1 MELRHLRYFVAVAE
15 ALSFSRAAIS
25 LHVAQPSLSTQIR
38 DLENELG
45 LTLLHRDR
53 TRVALT
59 DAGAVFLREARQV
72 LARAET
78 AVKRAR
84 EAAEGQAGTLRV
96 ATMGPL
102 TFSFLP
108 ACLTRFRAGN
118 PGVRVTVSEM
128 APSEQLERIARG
140 EIHAGFVPAPF
151 PRLADAKRLTT
162 TKILRSPLVM
172 MMAPEHPCARPS
184 GVRLRDLADETFLHI
199 RLYGIDAQRIWTQE
213 VCRKAGFQPRFGAG
227 AVNPENLI
235 GMVAAGEGIALIPMI
250 AQRAPAPGCAY
261 IPILEKNLPYELL
274 AVSNP
279 RLPSAL
285 TERFLKIVAIEAA
298 ATERELGKVSREE
311 KRQRRTPN
319 VQRPILKGLRVRAGD
334 LEVGR

>member
-15 ALSFSRAAIS
+15 ALSFSRAAAI

-45 LTLLHRDR
+45 LMLLYRDR

-84 EAAEGQAGTLRV
+84 EAAQGEAGTLRV

-128 APSEQLERIARG
+128 APSEQVSRIARG

-151 PRLADAKRLTT
+151 PRLAEAKRLTT
-162 TKILRSPLVM
+162 TRILLSPLVV
-172 MMAPEHPCARPS
+172 MMAPEHPYARTS
-184 GVRLRDLADETFLHI
+184 GVHLRELSDEVFLHI
-199 RLYGIDAQRIWTQE
+199 RMYGIDAQRIWTQE
-213 VCRKAGFQPRFGAG
+213 VCRRAGFHPRLGAG

-235 GMVAAGEGIALIPMI
+235 GMVVAGEGLALIPKI
-250 AQRAPAPGCAY
+250 AQRAPSSGCVY
-261 IPILEKNLPYELL
+261 VPVLDKNVVYELL

-285 TERFLKIVAIEAA
+285 TERFLEIVAMEAA
-298 ATERELGKVSREE
+298 ATERQLQKAGKPKKAG
-311 KRQRRTPN
+311 KR
-319 VQRPILKGLRVRAGD
+319 
-334 LEVGR
+334 

>member
-15 ALSFSRAAIS
+15 ALSFSRAAAI

-45 LTLLHRDR
+45 LMLLYRDR

-59 DAGAVFLREARQV
+59 DAGTVFLREARQV
-72 LARAET
+72 LSRAET

-84 EAAEGQAGTLRV
+84 EAAEGQSGTLRV

-118 PGVRVTVSEM
+118 PEVRVTVSEM
-128 APSEQLERIARG
+128 GPSEQVSRIARG

-151 PRLADAKRLTT
+151 PRLAEAKRLTT
-162 TKILRSPLVM
+162 TRILRSPLVV
-172 MMAPEHPCARPS
+172 MMAPEHPYARTS
-184 GVRLRDLADETFLHI
+184 GVNLRDLSDEVFLHI

-213 VCRKAGFQPRFGAG
+213 VCRRAGFQPRSGAG
-227 AVNPENLI
+227 AVTPENLI
-235 GMVAAGEGIALIPMI
+235 GMVVAGEGIALIPKI
-250 AQRAPAPGCAY
+250 AQRAPSAGCVY
-261 IPILEKNLPYELL
+261 VPVLDKNVLYELL

-285 TERFLKIVAIEAA
+285 TERFLEIVAMEAA
-298 ATERELGKVSREE
+298 ATERELQKANKPKKAGK
-311 KRQRRTPN
+311 KRTT
-319 VQRPILKGLRVRAGD
+319 KA
-334 LEVGR
+334 